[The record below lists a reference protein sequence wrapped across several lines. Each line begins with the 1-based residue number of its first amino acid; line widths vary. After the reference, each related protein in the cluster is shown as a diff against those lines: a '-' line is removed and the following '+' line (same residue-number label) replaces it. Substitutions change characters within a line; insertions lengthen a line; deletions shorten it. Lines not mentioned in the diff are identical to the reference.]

1 MKTIVK
7 PIIKKSYRL
16 KLLAASIAAVCT
28 VMVAASVTR
37 ASDIDIYQEAQSG
50 TITLMFMLDT
60 SNSMYVN
67 RLGASASGGGV
78 SACDIGSVGAS
89 ATNGFETT
97 TTARP
102 YARQYCTVA
111 SNRANDIVRTGVKI
125 RDICTLSGSSYRC
138 YDRITRLKDGMY
150 DLLYGNTSDNITR
163 LADDLIIGL
172 SDYSGNSTGNS
183 NSGRVIVPARRLD
196 ASVTYSKQ
204 EYQRIGNST
213 SNYTYKACSVMT
225 SDGTCTTW
233 GSTFNPGGSTNA
245 TTKLSNF
252 NKMVSGYTSSS
263 SGSETSTTFTYSNSV
278 TQTHRRWLIDT
289 IASESASG
297 GIGMISGV
305 NYTPTATTY
314 VDTAAYL
321 MGTTTRTGANS
332 GFVSSSNST
341 KDPSNSKNFLAP
353 QSVRDE
359 LAQPITSKSCSGTGI
374 YVLTDGEPRVGSGT
388 PENDAQALI
397 HQALSNT
404 SYSCTG
410 NNSYLAGGA
419 YTGGWRCI
427 SNFAVSLLN
436 DNYNDTPTPSFK
448 KVKIKT
454 AVVGF
459 GSIFEGL
466 PDYKTEVKIL
476 ATQAAKIAKITNASI
491 SGAAAEDVKNTA
503 KWGILGEGGYY
514 MGSSSQ
520 DVVASV
526 KAFLGDLTTEI
537 PAVTTGSPTIPRD
550 ALNPSILQND
560 AYYPQFQPTPDKNYQ
575 LWVGNLKK
583 YLVSSTGALKDKTGA
598 NIIDS
603 KGRIINNYDYW
614 SPAISINTTIKDA
627 DVNTQGSIKYAQ
639 QGGVW
644 SQLKLRTATDSSIQR
659 KLLTNRVGTG
669 TGGSAIFS
677 SSGTVLRSV
686 NLDYLADTT
695 YKDDPKR
702 GYLMSLLGYPITA
715 TDAATPANITTIT
728 LAATTADLRQV
739 GAVMHSTPVLV
750 TNKGKV
756 AFNST
761 TKTLESSGRK
771 DYVLFGTTQG
781 LLHVVDAG
789 TGEEKFAFVPN
800 EMVDHQKE
808 AFLSSTSTSGGVGS
822 LYYGVDGAWAL
833 HTEYVVDS
841 SGDLT
846 VGAGKNSLK
855 GKQLAV
861 GGLRMGGRSYY
872 GLDLSDIGSPALKFH
887 INPTGTCSNANPL
900 GCMGQSWSKPSLAY
914 VKWGGVRKLVMFVG
928 GGYDNGYESP
938 THNQTDSTKGAGV
951 YMFSAEDSDAG
962 SLLWWANAN
971 ATTSAAATD
980 TGTIGLN
987 NPNLKYSVVSEIR
1000 TVDRDGDDLVDH
1012 LYFGDLGGQVF
1023 RVDLNNNAATLG
1035 AFGKRVQRILDLN
1048 TGFENDKRPRFYDMP
1063 SFSLYRNSGSVFAV
1077 VSIGSGNRSSPLQDY
1092 TSGTAGY
1099 DNDAVYNIYDK
1110 DVADKG
1116 LYGATYTIKTSSITK
1131 ANMGKVTETNR
1142 NAQTELV
1149 APYALTD
1156 GWYYQFE
1163 SNKLQ
1168 SEKVFGTP
1176 LALNYRLYVSTFD
1189 GSKDGISGDCG
1200 AGVKGE
1206 SFLNRFCMPFGQ
1218 CKPADAGNT
1227 SSCVGADCDKTAL
1240 GAGIHTATVRGEEPP
1255 VPPTPSPDNLAVA
1268 GNTSASNYCL
1278 NTGGRTAYT
1287 PLGGGSGE
1295 QTKICLIPQRW
1306 YEKLQ

>member
-1 MKTIVK
+1 M
-7 PIIKKSYRL
+7 SYL
-16 KLLAASIAAVCT
+16 EFT
-28 VMVAASVTR
+28 VL
-37 ASDIDIYQEAQSG
+37 IY
-50 TITLMFMLDT
+50 
-60 SNSMYVN
+60 
-67 RLGASASGGGV
+67 
-78 SACDIGSVGAS
+78 
-89 ATNGFETT
+89 
-97 TTARP
+97 
-102 YARQYCTVA
+102 
-111 SNRANDIVRTGVKI
+111 
-125 RDICTLSGSSYRC
+125 
-138 YDRITRLKDGMY
+138 
-150 DLLYGNTSDNITR
+150 
-163 LADDLIIGL
+163 LII
-172 SDYSGNSTGNS
+172 SYS
-183 NSGRVIVPARRLD
+183 
-196 ASVTYSKQ
+196 
-204 EYQRIGNST
+204 
-213 SNYTYKACSVMT
+213 
-225 SDGTCTTW
+225 
-233 GSTFNPGGSTNA
+233 
-245 TTKLSNF
+245 
-252 NKMVSGYTSSS
+252 
-263 SGSETSTTFTYSNSV
+263 
-278 TQTHRRWLIDT
+278 
-289 IASESASG
+289 
-297 GIGMISGV
+297 
-305 NYTPTATTY
+305 
-314 VDTAAYL
+314 
-321 MGTTTRTGANS
+321 
-332 GFVSSSNST
+332 
-341 KDPSNSKNFLAP
+341 FLAP

-359 LAQPITSKSCSGTGI
+359 LAQPISSKSCSGTGV
-374 YVLTDGEPRVGSGT
+374 YVLTDGEPRTQNGSN
-388 PENDAQALI
+388 EANAQALI
-397 HQALSNT
+397 RQALSNGT
-404 SYSCTG
+404 YSCNG
-410 NNSYLAGGA
+410 NADYLVGGA
-419 YTGGWRCI
+419 FTGGWNCI

-436 DNYNDTPTPSFK
+436 SNYNDTPTPTFK

-459 GSIFEGL
+459 GSMFEGL
-466 PDYKTEVKIL
+466 PDYKTEVKTL
-476 ATQAAKIAKITNASI
+476 ATQAAKLAKITNTSI

-503 KWGILGEGGYY
+503 KWRILGEGGYY
-514 MGSSSQ
+514 MGSSSE
-520 DVVASV
+520 DIVASV
-526 KAFLGDLTTEI
+526 NAFLGDLTTEI

-560 AYYPQFQPTPDKNYQ
+560 AYYPQFQPTPDKSYQ

-614 SPAISINTTIKDA
+614 SSAISTNTTIKDA

-639 QGGVW
+639 QGGAW
-644 SQLKLRTATDSSIQR
+644 SKLKLRTATDSSIQR

-669 TGGSAIFS
+669 TGSSAAFTDS
-677 SSGTVLRSV
+677 NNTLRTV
-686 NLDYLADTT
+686 NLDYLTDSI

-702 GYLMSLLGYPITA
+702 GYLISLLGYSV
-715 TDAATPANITTIT
+715 DAGNPATIT
-728 LAATTADLRQV
+728 STFLTTAPELRQV

-756 AFNST
+756 GFNST
-761 TKTLESSGRK
+761 TKTMESSGRE

-781 LLHVVDAG
+781 LLHVVDAV

-800 EMVDHQKE
+800 EMVDRQKE

-846 VGAGKNSLK
+846 VGTGKNSLK

-872 GLDLSDIGSPALKFH
+872 GLDLSNITSPALKFH
-887 INPTGTCSNANPL
+887 INPTGTCSNTNPL

-938 THNQTDSTKGAGV
+938 AYDQTDSTKGAGV
-951 YMFSAEDSDAG
+951 YMFSAEGSDAG

-971 ATTSAAATD
+971 ATTSTATTD

-987 NPNLKYSVVSEIR
+987 NADLKYSVVSEIR

-1048 TGFENDKRPRFYDMP
+1048 TGSDDDKRPRFYDMP
-1063 SFSLYRNSGSVFAV
+1063 SFSLYSNSGSVFAV
-1077 VSIGSGNRSSPLQDY
+1077 VSIGSGNRSSPLQEY

-1099 DNDAVYNIYDK
+1099 DNDTVYNIYDK

-1116 LYGATYTIKTSSITK
+1116 LYGATYTIKTSSVTK

-1142 NAQTELV
+1142 NVQTTLV
-1149 APYALTD
+1149 APYASTG

-1189 GSKDGISGDCG
+1189 GSKAGISGDCG

-1227 SSCVGADCDKTAL
+1227 SSCVGADCDKTPL

-1255 VPPTPSPDNLAVA
+1255 VVPTPDPDHPPAA

>member
-16 KLLAASIAAVCT
+16 KLLATSIAAVGT
-28 VMVAASVTR
+28 VMVAASVTQ

-60 SNSMYVN
+60 SSSMDS
-67 RLGASASGGGV
+67 SASSGSYAACELKSNDV
-78 SACDIGSVGAS
+78 SSITSESAS
-89 ATNGFETT
+89 I
-97 TTARP
+97 RP
-102 YARQYCTVA
+102 YSRQYCSVTNAKATTWVK
-111 SNRANDIVRTGVKI
+111 ANCSLV
-125 RDICTLSGSSYRC
+125 SGSYRC

-150 DLLYGNTSDNITR
+150 DLLNGSSTVTK
-163 LADDLIIGL
+163 LANDLIIGL
-172 SDYSGNSTGNS
+172 SDYSGNRTGQS
-183 NSGRVIVPARRLD
+183 ESGRVMVPAKRLD
-196 ASVTYSKQ
+196 ASVTHLKQ
-204 EYQRIGNST
+204 EYQRKGNAP
-213 SNYTYKACSVMT
+213 SNYTYQQCSVMAP
-225 SDGTCTTW
+225 DGICTKW
-233 GSTFNPGGSTNA
+233 GSNFNPGGSTNT
-245 TTKLSNF
+245 TTKSNNF
-252 NKMVSGYTSSS
+252 DAMVAGYTRSIPA
-263 SGSETSTTFTYSNSV
+263 GGGTSTTVTYSNSV
-278 TQTHRRWLIDT
+278 TQTHRQWLIEAIINTPTD
-289 IASESASG
+289 G
-297 GIGMISGV
+297 GIGMISGT

-321 MGTTTRTGANS
+321 MGTTTGTGAQS
-332 GFVSSSNST
+332 GFVASSDST
-341 KDPSNSKNFLAP
+341 KDPSSTNRFLAP

-359 LAQPITSKSCSGTGI
+359 LAQPISSKSCSGTGI
-374 YVLTDGEPRVGSGT
+374 YVLTDGEPRTSNT
-388 PENDAQALI
+388 NNDEANAQTLI
-397 HQALSNT
+397 GRALSNGT
-404 SYSCTG
+404 YSCTG
-410 NNSYLAGGA
+410 NTSYLTGGK
-419 YTGGWRCI
+419 YSGGWRCI

-436 DNYNDTPTPSFK
+436 HNYNDTPTPTFK

-459 GSIFEGL
+459 GSMFDGL
-466 PDYKTEVKIL
+466 PDYKTEVKTL

-491 SGAAAEDVKNTA
+491 SGDAAEDVKNTA

-514 MGSSSQ
+514 MGSSSE
-520 DVVASV
+520 DIVASV
-526 KAFLGDLTTEI
+526 NAFLGDLTTEI

-560 AYYPQFQPTPDKNYQ
+560 AYYPQFQPTPDKSYQ

-614 SPAISINTTIKDA
+614 SHAISTNTTIKDA

-639 QGGVW
+639 QGGAW

-669 TGGSAIFS
+669 TGS
-677 SSGTVLRSV
+677 SVVFTSSNNTLRTV
-686 NLDYLADTT
+686 NLDYLTDTT
-695 YKDDPKR
+695 YKDDSKR

-715 TDAATPANITTIT
+715 TDAETPANVTTTT

-761 TKTLESSGRK
+761 TKTMESSGRE

-781 LLHVVDAG
+781 LLHVVDAD

-800 EMVDHQKE
+800 EMVDRQEK
-808 AFLSSTSTSGGVGS
+808 AFLSSTSTSGGVSS

-841 SGDLT
+841 SGNLT
-846 VGAGKNSLK
+846 VGTGKNSLK

-900 GCMGQSWSKPSLAY
+900 GCMGESWSKPSMAY
-914 VKWGGVRKLVMFVG
+914 VNWGGVRKLVMFVG
-928 GGYDNGYESP
+928 GGYDSGYESP
-938 THNQTDSTKGAGV
+938 SYNQIDSTKGAGV
-951 YMFSAEDSDAG
+951 YMFSAEGSDAG

-971 ATTSAAATD
+971 ATTSAATTD

-987 NPNLKYSVVSEIR
+987 NPNLKYSVVGEIR
-1000 TVDRDGDDLVDH
+1000 TVDRNGDDLVDH

-1048 TGFENDKRPRFYDMP
+1048 TGFTDDKRPRFYDMP
-1063 SFSLYRNSGSVFAV
+1063 SFSLYSNSGSVFAV

-1116 LYGATYTIKTSSITK
+1116 LFGATYTIKTSSVTK

-1142 NAQTELV
+1142 NVQTTLV
-1149 APYALTD
+1149 APYASTG

-1227 SSCVGADCDKTAL
+1227 STCVGADCDKTSL

-1255 VPPTPSPDNLAVA
+1255 VVPTPDPDHPPAA